1 MLERPTICKSGA
13 PTQDGSRSSFM
24 RDNTSGT
31 SRTRRSLMFQ
41 EPRMLKDKKLL
52 FTASAL
58 ELTRDGELSILTKPR
73 KSQLRDL
80 TKISDST
87 SEDHSTLFQD
97 SQ

>member
-1 MLERPTICKSGA
+1 
-13 PTQDGSRSSFM
+13 
-24 RDNTSGT
+24 
-31 SRTRRSLMFQ
+31 MFQ